1 MPTPTLSTGAQLS
14 PGRFMSPDRD
24 GVTVLD
30 DEGVPLFSGAEIDVQ
45 RFMDA
50 HDLIPHCNCELI
62 EAIVESV
69 TSFQ

>member
-1 MPTPTLSTGAQLS
+1 MATPTLSNGSQ
-14 PGRFMSPDRD
+14 PVMGRFMSPDRD

-30 DEGVPLFSGAEIDVQ
+30 DQGVPLFSGAEVDVQ

-50 HDLIPHCNCELI
+50 YDLVPHCNCELI

-69 TSFQ
+69 VSFQ